1 MDKILPADLS
11 AGISEVEVQQ
21 DGCNASHRDQNI
33 AEILIVPRDISLRD
47 ILTTY
52 TPQSSCNN
60 ENTFFQ
66 EDKKHYI
73 TEFILKNLD
82 ITNNVYHDVNY
93 F

>member
-60 ENTFFQ
+60 E
-66 EDKKHYI
+66 K
-73 TEFILKNLD
+73 FILKNLD